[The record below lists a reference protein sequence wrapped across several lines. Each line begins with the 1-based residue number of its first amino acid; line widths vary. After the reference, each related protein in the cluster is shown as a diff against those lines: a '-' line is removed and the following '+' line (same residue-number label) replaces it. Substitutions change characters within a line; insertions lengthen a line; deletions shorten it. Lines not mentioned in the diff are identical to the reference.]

1 MKTNLSQVEAARV
14 WPWPARSI
22 DWLLAKPEER
32 EKFIVLGESAGL
44 TKEDIEEKVRRVKGS
59 VQVEQVVMTMPFGG
73 LEPADVSYL
82 MEENASLRQEIE
94 QIKQKLSELEERI
107 PEERVIVLKEISRE
121 EAKEEMRQLFS
132 SGRTLYYSDI
142 AEELRLDLEL
152 VVDIC
157 RELEENGEVE
167 VDEDTLRTEGRAKSG

>member
-1 MKTNLSQVEAARV
+1 MKTNLSQVEATKA
-14 WPWPARSI
+14 WPWSARST

-32 EKFIVLGESAGL
+32 EKFIVLGDSAGL

-59 VQVEQVVMTMPFGG
+59 IQLEQLVMTMPFGG
-73 LEPADVSYL
+73 LEPADVLYL

-107 PEERVIVLKEISRE
+107 PEERVIVLREISRE
-121 EAKEEMRQLFS
+121 EAKEEIRQLFLN
-132 SGRTLYYSDI
+132 GRTLYYSDI
-142 AEELRLDLEL
+142 AEELGLDLKL

-157 RELEENGEVE
+157 HELQESGEIG
-167 VDEDTLRTEGRAKSG
+167 VDDRVL

>member
-1 MKTNLSQVEAARV
+1 MKTNLSQVEATKA
-14 WPWPARSI
+14 WPWSARSI

-32 EKFIVLGESAGL
+32 EKFIVLGDSAGL

-59 VQVEQVVMTMPFGG
+59 VQVEQLIMTTPFGG
-73 LEPADVSYL
+73 LEPADVLYL

-107 PEERVIVLKEISRE
+107 PEEKVIVLREISRE
-121 EAKEEMRQLFS
+121 KAKKEIRQLFS
-132 SGRTLYYSDI
+132 NERTLYYSDI
-142 AEELRLDLEL
+142 AEELRLDLKL

-157 RELEENGEVE
+157 HELQESGEIGIDDRV
-167 VDEDTLRTEGRAKSG
+167 L

>member
-1 MKTNLSQVEAARV
+1 MKTNLSEVEAANA
-14 WPWPARSI
+14 WPWSGRMMSRM
-22 DWLLAKPEER
+22 LAKPEER
-32 EKFIVLGESAGL
+32 EKFIALGDSAGL
-44 TKEDIEEKVRRVKGS
+44 TKEDIEEKVRRVKGI
-59 VQVEQVVMTMPFGG
+59 VQVEQLVMTIPFGG
-73 LEPADVSYL
+73 LESADVLYL

-107 PEERVIVLKEISRE
+107 PEEKVIVLREISRE
-121 EAKEEMRQLFS
+121 KAKKEIRQLFS

-157 RELEENGEVE
+157 HELQESGELKI
-167 VDEDTLRTEGRAKSG
+167 DESALRA

>member
-1 MKTNLSQVEAARV
+1 MKTNLNQVKTMEAWQWSAR
-14 WPWPARSI
+14 RI
-22 DWLLAKPEER
+22 NQLLARPEER
-32 EKFIVLGESAGL
+32 ENFIVLGDSAGL
-44 TKEDIEEKVRRVKGS
+44 TEEDIKEKVKRATGS
-59 VQVEQVVMTMPFGG
+59 LQIEQFIMTIPLGD
-73 LEPADVSYL
+73 LEPANVLYL

-107 PEERVIVLKEISRE
+107 TEEKVIVLREISRE
-121 EAKEEMRQLFS
+121 EAKEEIRQLFS

-157 RELEENGEVE
+157 RELQESGELRI
-167 VDEDTLRTEGRAKSG
+167 DESAL

>member
-1 MKTNLSQVEAARV
+1 MKTNLSQVEAAKV
-14 WPWPARSI
+14 WPWSARNI

-32 EKFIVLGESAGL
+32 ERFIVLGDSAGL

-73 LEPADVSYL
+73 LEPADVLYL

-94 QIKQKLSELEERI
+94 QIKQKVSELEERI
-107 PEERVIVLKEISRE
+107 PEERVIVLKEISKE
-121 EAKEEMRQLFS
+121 EAKEEIRQLFS

-142 AEELRLDLEL
+142 AEELRLDLKL

-157 RELEENGEVE
+157 DELQEDGEIKI
-167 VDEDTLRTEGRAKSG
+167 DESAL